1 MALTKTIVGLS
12 TATLMALL
20 MAGTA
25 SAHSGKDISTGHAD
39 GVLKDRWGNCVIS
52 ASGNELCNKVEPPKQ
67 VCRDVK
73 TCRTVPTNVTIQKN
87 LAGDTTFKFDKSS
100 LTAAGKAELTT
111 MVGSLNGINVAGVTV
126 VGHTDAVGSAS
137 YNQGLSERR
146 ANTVAGFLA
155 SNGVDGA
162 KISASGMGESQ
173 ATLPASASKS
183 ARMVDRRV
191 DVTVKGMTT
200 GKGGGKQVCSVKK
213 VCSTPAAPAAK

>member
-12 TATLMALL
+12 TAALMALL
-20 MAGTA
+20 MASTA
-25 SAHSGKDISTGHAD
+25 NAHSGKDISTGHAD

-52 ASGNELCNKVEPPKQ
+52 NTGNELCNEVEAPKQ

-87 LAGDTTFKFDKSS
+87 LAGDTTFKFDKST
-100 LTAAGKAELTT
+100 LTAAGKAELTA
-111 MVGSLNGINVAGVTV
+111 MVGSLRGINVAGVTV

-155 SNGVDGA
+155 SNGVDGS

-183 ARMVDRRV
+183 ARMIDRRV
-191 DVTVKGMTT
+191 DVTIKGMTT

-213 VCSTPAAPAAK
+213 VCSTPAAK

>member
-12 TATLMALL
+12 TAALMALL
-20 MAGTA
+20 MASTA
-25 SAHSGKDISTGHAD
+25 NAHSGKDISTGHAD

-52 ASGNELCNKVEPPKQ
+52 NSGNELCNKKVEPPKQ

-87 LAGDTTFKFDKSS
+87 LAGDTTFKFDKSN
-100 LTAAGKAELTT
+100 LTAAGKAELIA
-111 MVGSLNGINVAGVTV
+111 MVNSLNGINVAGVTV

-137 YNQGLSERR
+137 YNQDLSERR
-146 ANTVAGFLA
+146 AHTVAGFLS
-155 SNGVDGA
+155 SNGVNGA

-213 VCSTPAAPAAK
+213 VCSTPAAK